1 MEGRCLWLGEW
12 WWFAAAGVVGCGGV
26 VAAGTAAGLVGLP
39 VVLLVGLSCSPPSS
53 AGLTAFRDDGL
64 RFTSLFPV
72 RGLELDRRAPNGT
85 SELDVY
91 GLDRDE
97 NELVLRDCDVDEVG
111 EDGVDDEDE
120 DDEND
125 SESRCSH
132 RREVDVLGEGSSGN
146 SVCPLLLL
154 VLLLVL

>member
-1 MEGRCLWLGEW
+1 MV
-12 WWFAAAGVVGCGGV
+12 AAAAAAAVVL
-26 VAAGTAAGLVGLP
+26 AGLP
-39 VVLLVGLSCSPPSS
+39 VVGLSCSPPSS
-53 AGLTAFRDDGL
+53 AGLAAFRDDGL

-111 EDGVDDEDE
+111 EDGVDEEDE

-125 SESRCSH
+125 SERRCSH
-132 RREVDVLGEGSSGN
+132 RRDVDVRGEGSSGN